1 MNMLRFRRDSAGAAA
16 VETALLAPVFFTAVL
31 SLFDLGL
38 YFWRWNQ
45 AVEAARIGVRLAV
58 VSDPVSSDLSTMTGL
73 ETGALAGQPVGE
85 YERVCTPSS
94 CTGGGVYSA
103 AAMSRIYYGRGGNEC
118 ANGVPAAQAGMC
130 DVLRSLN
137 LENVSVSYRA
147 SGVDVAGTA
156 GALKPLVTVR
166 IAGAA
171 PNLVII
177 NHLFPGAFATL
188 PAAEVTAMAEDLRT
202 TA

>member
-1 MNMLRFRRDSAGAAA
+1 MSLSRFRRESAGATA
-16 VETALLAPVFFTAVL
+16 VETALLAPVFFVAVL
-31 SLFDLGL
+31 SIFDFGL

-58 VSDPVSSDLSTMTGL
+58 VSDPVSSDLPAMTGL

-94 CTGGGVYSA
+94 CTGGGTYSA
-103 AAMSRIYYGRGGNEC
+103 AAMSRIYYGRGTAEC
-118 ANGVPAAQAGMC
+118 AGGVSVTQAGMC
-130 DVLRSLN
+130 DVLRSLT
-137 LENVSVSYRA
+137 LEDVSVSYRA

-166 IAGAA
+166 ISGAE
-171 PNLVII
+171 PGLVFIDT
-177 NHLFPGAFATL
+177 LFPAFATL
-188 PAAEVTAMAEDLRT
+188 PDAEVTALAEDLRT
-202 TA
+202 AA

>member
-1 MNMLRFRRDSAGAAA
+1 MSMPRFRRDSAGAAA
-16 VETALLAPVFFTAVL
+16 VEIALLAPVFFSA
-31 SLFDLGL
+31 LFALVDFGL

-85 YERVCTPSS
+85 YVRVCAPSS

-103 AAMSRIYYGRGGNEC
+103 AAMARIFYGRGGAEC
-118 ANGVPAAQAGMC
+118 SSGVSTAQAGMC
-130 DVLRSLN
+130 DVLRSLA
-137 LENVSVSYRA
+137 LANVSVSYRA

-166 IAGAA
+166 ITGAESKLA
-171 PNLVII
+171 FVDALIP
-177 NHLFPGAFATL
+177 AFATL
-188 PAAEVTAMAEDLRT
+188 PDAEVTALAEDLRT
-202 TA
+202 AA

>member
-1 MNMLRFRRDSAGAAA
+1 MSMLRFRRNTAGAAA
-16 VETALLAPVFFTAVL
+16 VETALLAPVFFVAVM
-31 SLFDLGL
+31 SIFDLGL

-45 AVEAARIGVRLAV
+45 AVEAARVGVRLAV
-58 VSDPVSSDLSTMTGL
+58 VSDPVSSDLPAMTGL

-85 YERVCTPSS
+85 YERVCTPSA
-94 CTGGGVYSA
+94 CTGGGTYSA
-103 AAMSRIYYGRGGNEC
+103 AAMSRIYYGRGTVAC
-118 ANGVPAAQAGMC
+118 AHGVATEQAGMC
-130 DVLRSLN
+130 DVLPSLTPA
-137 LENVSVSYRA
+137 NVSVSYRA

-171 PNLVII
+171 PRLVIL
-177 NHLFPGAFATL
+177 HTVFPAFATL
-188 PAAEVTAMAEDLRT
+188 PVAEVTALAEDLRT